1 MLVVEFAH
9 RRQPGSNRSFSR
21 RQVFINFGRH
31 HGAGLR
37 SVEIRNDTDIK
48 QAQVPH
54 ELRVGLLT
62 TEMNVREAFD
72 LLEWD
77 LRSAEEDPGP
87 RGPRASHGG
96 DQIVV
101 NKTMQAADV
110 ADYWSRQHRQ
120 VERIRV
126 VALVRR
132 SFQRE
137 G

>member
-21 RQVFINFGRH
+21 RHVFINFGRH

-101 NKTMQAADV
+101 TKTLKPANEAN
-110 ADYWSRQHRQ
+110 YGRGSNR
-120 VERIRV
+120 RV
-126 VALVRR
+126 
-132 SFQRE
+132 
-137 G
+137 